1 MTTVG
6 KTATDSVSASG
17 DAAAATSLIVRSPL
31 PDLDIP
37 DMSVTDYAFRTA
49 PDGADDVA
57 IIDGVDG
64 TLWTRGRLLDRMR
77 RLAGGLVERGIGTG
91 STVALMAG
99 NSPEFAVVF
108 HAVALT
114 GATLTPINPTYRAS
128 EVGHQLDDAGVDLL
142 IVDPQAAGSASAAA
156 AGRPVAVIGEPSFE
170 ELMAEPIEQQT
181 CDFRQSVAALPY
193 SSGTTGLPKG
203 VMLTHRNVVA
213 NLAQLGAVSDFR
225 RDDTAL
231 LVLPMFHIYGLNA
244 MLNAFLAH
252 SVPFVTLPRFD
263 LEQVLSLIQEHLVTR
278 FFAVPPIMLALARH
292 PVVAEYDLSSLRSIA
307 CAAAPLGPELEQEV
321 RDRIGCPVYQAYGM
335 TELSPLSHMVIL
347 PDVKPGSSG
356 VTAPNTESLI
366 IDDEGRPLGVDEV
379 GQVLVRGPQ
388 VMAGYLNNPEATADT
403 VDADGWLH
411 TGDLARIDAD
421 GHLFIVGRV
430 KELIKYNGFQVAPAE
445 LEALL
450 LDHPDVADVAVIG
463 VPDVQVGE
471 LPTAFVVTR
480 PGRSVTSDAV
490 IEYVA
495 DRVASYKRV
504 RRVEFITEIPKSAAG
519 KILRREL
526 RAAAQPLPADGSTPD

>member
-6 KTATDSVSASG
+6 ESDSVAPA
-17 DAAAATSLIVRSPL
+17 DDAAATSRIVRSRL
-31 PDLDIP
+31 PDVDIP
-37 DMSVTDYAFRTA
+37 DISVTDYAFRTA
-49 PDGADDVA
+49 PDDADHVA

-64 TLWTRGRLLDRMR
+64 TVWTRGRLLDRMR
-77 RLAGGLVERGIGTG
+77 RLAGGLVDHGIGAG
-91 STVALMAG
+91 STVALVAG
-99 NSPEFAVVF
+99 NSPEFAAVF

-114 GATLTPINPTYRAS
+114 GATVTPINPTYGPA
-128 EVGHQLDDAGVDLL
+128 EVGHQLDDAGVDYL
-142 IVDPQAAGSASAAA
+142 IVSPQAAPSASAAA
-156 AGRPVAVIGEPSFE
+156 AGRPVAVIGEASFE
-170 ELMAEPIEQQT
+170 ELIGEPIGQQAR
-181 CDFRQSVAALPY
+181 DFSHGAAALPY

-203 VMLTHRNVVA
+203 VMLTHRNLVA
-213 NLAQLGAVSDFR
+213 NLVQSGAVSDFHP
-225 RDDTAL
+225 DDAAL
-231 LVLPMFHIYGLNA
+231 VVIPMFHIYGLNGL
-244 MLNAFLAH
+244 MNGFLAH

-263 LEQVLSLIQEHLVTR
+263 LEQVLSLIEEHRVTR
-278 FFAVPPIMLALARH
+278 FYAVPPIMLALARH
-292 PVVAEYDLSSLRSIA
+292 PLVGEYDLTSLRSIA
-307 CAAAPLGPELEQEV
+307 CAAAPLGPELAKEV
-321 RDRIGCPVYQAYGM
+321 SDRIGCPVYQAFGM
-335 TELSPLSHMVIL
+335 TELSPMSHTTIL

-366 IDDEGRPLGVDEV
+366 IDDDRQPLGVDEV
-379 GQVLVRGPQ
+379 GQLLVRGPQ
-388 VMAGYLNNPEATADT
+388 VMAGYLNNPEATAET
-403 VDADGWLH
+403 IDADGWLH

-450 LDHPDVADVAVIG
+450 LEHPDVADVAVIG

-480 PGRSVTSDAV
+480 PGRSLTSDTV

-495 DRVASYKRV
+495 AKLASYKRV
-504 RRVEFITEIPKSAAG
+504 RRVEFVAEIPKSAAG

-526 RAAAQPLPADGSTPD
+526 HVAAQQLTEESTAS